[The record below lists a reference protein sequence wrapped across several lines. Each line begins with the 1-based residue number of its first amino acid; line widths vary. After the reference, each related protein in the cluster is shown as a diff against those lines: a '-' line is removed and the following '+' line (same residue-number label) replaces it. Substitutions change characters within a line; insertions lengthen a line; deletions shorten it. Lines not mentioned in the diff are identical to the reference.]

1 MQNVGEKKVRLDA
14 DEAALIVEGLEAGA
28 REYMRMSLD
37 ARRLGFAPQGFDL
50 ASKAERFA
58 SLAGQARSA
67 GIDRITVRHS

>member
-14 DEAALIVEGLEAGA
+14 DEVALIVEGLEAGA

-37 ARRLGFAPQGFDL
+37 ARRLGFAPQSSDLMAKASAFGAL
-50 ASKAERFA
+50 AS
-58 SLAGQARSA
+58 QARSA